1 MMPVMENA
9 RAVPVPRWSP
19 TSDAESTVARLLIGG
34 SFVFAIIGQTLLFH
48 TAPLMGGDARYH
60 RGVALTMSAGNF
72 QGEGPIHGLI
82 TYFGGLYPLTLGW
95 TSRILG
101 MDFDRLVSIVSW
113 FAVLALPYAL
123 LRLGRAIWTRGR
135 IEVALL
141 VFLGTVGSSLGGD
154 VYARWVYSVLPS
166 GSNTWPLY
174 PRDVAL
180 VLLICALTLVIG
192 QDSPKRVVGAALL
205 AGLTI
210 CIHAQL
216 GLYTVLVL
224 FAHSG
229 WQALHHRQ
237 LRAAL
242 RRAAVTAG
250 IAFGVSAWWWM
261 PRVAASLESSRLFLA
276 SYPGLAAPDSSPKGL
291 LVALGPVG
299 VLAVPGLVLAVRR
312 TNRARFF
319 GVWLVALLPLVVIG
333 RVAGDAGLVTERRVW
348 FFAALPLIV
357 CATVAA
363 AAGFRRLRPQI
374 AALILV
380 PVIVAPSVFE
390 LVQTSHDVAAW
401 AAPPAGSPLDLQL
414 WKPAFRDLR
423 RDVIATGGA
432 SVVLAP
438 DNDAVF
444 IWTQTG
450 AQPYSSWISGSI
462 KLGFDPKAL
471 TGTGYLTRVHRL
483 AAAFDAGLPGLCA
496 LARTSHSRSVVLRQL
511 HGLAGTHD
519 VRPAA
524 QFRVGPAKRDLAST
538 NRVVGPG
545 VRYLDLN
552 ATDMVQIEPG
562 ASTSLNW
569 GSAATVRVVE
579 VYVYPPTG
587 AADAAVLALPDGTT
601 IRPRLHAGG
610 SYLSFDTPHGIPPG
624 SKLVAGTQIAIERV
638 IGYAAVDGMKLH
650 GRPHAPTVVPTARLC
665 RR

>member
-1 MMPVMENA
+1 M
-9 RAVPVPRWSP
+9 
-19 TSDAESTVARLLIGG
+19 VARLLIGG
-34 SFVFAIIGQTLLFH
+34 SFVFAIIGQTLFFH

-82 TYFGGLYPLTLGW
+82 TYFGGLYPLSLGW
-95 TSRILG
+95 GSRLLG

-123 LRLGRAIWTRGR
+123 LRLGRAIWTRDR

-174 PRDVAL
+174 PRDIAL
-180 VLLICALTLVIG
+180 VLLIVALTLVIAD
-192 QDSPKRVVGAALL
+192 DSPKRIVGAALI

-216 GLYTVLVL
+216 GLYTVGVL
-224 FAHSG
+224 LAHSG
-229 WQALHHRQ
+229 WQARRHHQ
-237 LRAAL
+237 LRAAA
-242 RRAAVTAG
+242 RRGAVTVG
-250 IAFGVSAWWWM
+250 IAFGVSAWWWI
-261 PRVAASLESSRLFLA
+261 PRVAATLESSRLFLA
-276 SYPGLAAPDSSPKGL
+276 SYPGLAPPDSSPKGL

-299 VLAVPGLVLAVRR
+299 VLAVPGLVLAIRHR
-312 TNRARFF
+312 DRARFF
-319 GVWLVALLPLVVIG
+319 GVWLVALLPLVLIG
-333 RVAGDAGLVTERRVW
+333 RVTGDAGLVTERRVW

-357 CATVAA
+357 CATLAA
-363 AAGFRRLRPQI
+363 AAGFRRFRPQI
-374 AALILV
+374 AAMVLV

-401 AAPPAGSPLDLQL
+401 AAPPTGSPLDLQL
-414 WKPAFRDLR
+414 WKPAFADLR
-423 RDVIATGGA
+423 RDVIATGGG

-438 DNDAVF
+438 DNDAIF

-483 AAAFDAGLPGLCA
+483 ADAFDAGLPGVCA
-496 LARTSHSRSVVLRQL
+496 LARSSHSRLVVLRQL
-511 HGLAGTHD
+511 HGLVGVHD

-524 QFRVGPAKRDLAST
+524 RFRVGPGHRDVAST
-538 NRVVGPG
+538 NRTVGPG
-545 VRYLDLN
+545 TRYLDLN
-552 ATDMVQIEPG
+552 ATDMVQIEAGSSIELSWG
-562 ASTSLNW
+562 ASAS
-569 GSAATVRVVE
+569 VRTVE
-579 VYVYPPTG
+579 VSVSPPTS
-587 AADAAVLALPDGTT
+587 AADAVVLKLPDGTT
-601 IRPRLHAGG
+601 IRPQLHAGG
-610 SYLSFDTPHGIPPG
+610 SDLTFATPRGFPRG
-624 SKLVAGTQIAIERV
+624 SKLVAGTPIAIERV
-638 IGYAAVDGMKLH
+638 IGYEAVDGLTVH
-650 GRPHAPTVVPTARLC
+650 GPPHAPTVIPTARLC
-665 RR
+665 RT